1 MPDVVLCQELL
12 HVHDGIIHL
21 LFPLTLLGDGD
32 CDDGDLLVI
41 ICNNN
46 VFHDLSRVFL
56 SLKVN

>member
-46 VFHDLSRVFL
+46 EFHELEQSFL
-56 SLKVN
+56 K